1 VTFKAGDKVKY
12 SGSCETFSGKKGGF
26 KPAEGVIM
34 EPGRSGITN
43 LQLTSAVQGYKEGSV
58 VCLFT
63 QHLELIPAEPA
74 FTFADIQVGDKI
86 RRTLTRE
93 TGTTEVR
100 EGVVTNKSTLYATD
114 TTSGKTSTVNY
125 ILAYDSDG
133 DPAKPQVVLELLER
147 PEKELELWENR
158 EAGNKIVT
166 YLKEDGL
173 DRIFTKREDGMWDTL
188 VYTRGKKLGKGFPRA
203 DEDIAAYLTKQPVT
217 AEIVK

>member
-1 VTFKAGDKVKY
+1 
-12 SGSCETFSGKKGGF
+12 
-26 KPAEGVIM
+26 M

-86 RRTLTRE
+86 RRTLTRG

-100 EGVVTNKSTLYATD
+100 EGTVTAKSEHYATD
-114 TTSGKTSTVNY
+114 GGKGTGY
-125 ILAYDSDG
+125 ILSYSSDG
-133 DPAKPQVVLELLER
+133 DPDKPQVVLELLDR
-147 PEKELELWENR
+147 PKPKAPELWENR

-166 YLKEDGL
+166 YVKGDGL
-173 DRIFTKREDGMWDTL
+173 DRIFTKREDGLWDTL
-188 VYTRGKKLGKGFPRA
+188 VYTSGKKLGKGFPRA
-203 DEDIAAYLTKQPVT
+203 DQDIAAYLTKQPVT